1 MDNEADLP
9 NSTKSGGCS
18 MGCASLFVLA
28 GLLWPLLHI
37 IGGST
42 PEPEVM
48 LIPVMIGGP
57 AFLVGHVLAYYA
69 IRSKSADTVASG
81 RRAIRFMW
89 GSIGVAVLLAFIASL
104 VDFARSKM

>member
-1 MDNEADLP
+1 MGNETDLP
-9 NSTKSGGCS
+9 NSSPSGGCS

-37 IGGST
+37 IGGT

-48 LIPVMIGGP
+48 FIPIVIGGP

-69 IRSKSADTVASG
+69 LRSKSGDTVAWG

-89 GSIGVAVLLAFIASL
+89 GSIGVVVLLAFIDS
-104 VDFARSKM
+104 VVGFARSKI